1 MKIKAIH
8 FQMKYTSLSQ
18 ANHKVNRA
26 EIQLSV
32 PIKNREEIWGT
43 IPE

>member
-1 MKIKAIH
+1 MKIKAIY
-8 FQMKYTSLSQ
+8 FQMKYTSLSK
-18 ANHKVNRA
+18 AKHKINRK

-32 PIKNREEIWGT
+32 PIKNREEIWET

>member
-1 MKIKAIH
+1 MKIKAIYV
-8 FQMKYTSLSQ
+8 QMKYTSLSQ
-18 ANHKVNRA
+18 AKHKINRA

-32 PIKNREEIWGT
+32 PIKNREEMWGI